1 MNMNLETSIRA
12 ARTLEAMRLGVVPSA
27 SLDAYTVGREA
38 EMALVQ
44 ADLTRAIEQGG
55 AVRAFLGG
63 YGSGK
68 THLLE
73 LIGQHALRQNF
84 LVSHVVL
91 NPEET
96 APSHPKRVYREL
108 IRSLQ
113 YPDLADSDGP
123 SRGLRPLFERALQSP
138 EALQAFQADAK
149 GQVRNNL
156 VDGAHLYLTTALRY
170 LKRLGEHEELA
181 DESRE
186 HVLRLIFNWL
196 EGHPTISTTEINEDL
211 RGMLGN
217 RGHVFSMK
225 DYRPWARIYG
235 YLLSG
240 LSAMARQLGYSGW
253 VILVDEAEFYSLLS
267 SENREY
273 ARILFKALTWASVG
287 DDDELLPFDRAEL
300 SLGGNGILQD
310 LPPQYPIPPGHG
322 APAQDGAKRLAKIAG
337 PGLYTVFAMTPNTE
351 GLEAL
356 GEAVP
361 ADAIAELNP
370 LKLGDY
376 QALVER
382 VFAYYRRA
390 RPDSLIDERV
400 VAALGKVVA
409 GLLGS
414 GYVENPRQ
422 AMKFIVEFLDLATHR
437 PRDMKRVVQDLRSL
451 YA

>member
-27 SLDAYTVGREA
+27 SLDAYTVGRER
-38 EMALVQ
+38 ELGLVQ
-44 ADLTRAIEQGG
+44 ADLRRATERGG

-73 LIGQHALRQNF
+73 LIGQHALSQNF

-96 APSHPKRVYREL
+96 APSNPKRVYRQL
-108 IRSLQ
+108 IHSLQ
-113 YPDLADSDGP
+113 YPDLSDSDGP
-123 SRGLRPLFERALQSP
+123 ARGLQPLLERTLQSP
-138 EALQAFQADAK
+138 QALESFQTNTK
-149 GQVRNNL
+149 GKVRDL
-156 VDGAHLYLTTALRY
+156 LDSGAHLYLTTALRY
-170 LKRLGEHEELA
+170 LKQLNEHDSLR
-181 DESRE
+181 DETRDYI
-186 HVLRLIFNWL
+186 LRLIFNWL
-196 EGHPTISTTEINEDL
+196 EGHPTISTTEINDDL
-211 RGMLGN
+211 RGMFGN

-225 DYRPWARIYG
+225 DYRPWSRIYG

-240 LSAMARQLGYSGW
+240 LSAMARQVGYSGW

-287 DDDELLPFDRAEL
+287 DDAELLPFERAEL
-300 SLGGNGILQD
+300 NLGGSGILQD
-310 LPPQYPIPPGHG
+310 LPPQYRITENTDS
-322 APAQDGAKRLAKIAG
+322 ASNNSAKIAG

-351 GLEAL
+351 GIEAL

-361 ADAIAELNP
+361 ASATTELKA
-370 LKLGDY
+370 LTLVDY

-390 RPDSLIDERV
+390 RPDSIIDERV
-400 VAALGKVVA
+400 VGALGKVVA

-451 YA
+451 YV

>member
-1 MNMNLETSIRA
+1 MNLNLDNSIRA
-12 ARTLEAMRLGVVPSA
+12 ARALEAMRLGVVPSA

-44 ADLTRAIEQGG
+44 ADLSRATEQGG

-108 IRSLQ
+108 INSLQ
-113 YPDLADSDGP
+113 YPDRPDADGP
-123 SRGLRPLFERALQSP
+123 ARGLRPLLEAALQSP
-138 EALQAFQADAK
+138 ATLDAFQIGAS

-156 VDGAHLYLTTALRY
+156 DQGAHLYLTTALRY
-170 LKRLGEHEELA
+170 LKRLAEQEELE
-181 DESRE
+181 DEPRE
-186 HVLRLIFNWL
+186 HLLRLLFNWL
-196 EGHPTISTTEINEDL
+196 EGHPTIATGEINEDL

-217 RGHVFSMK
+217 RGHIFSMK

-240 LSAMARQLGYSGW
+240 LSAMARQLGYRGW
-253 VILVDEAEFYSLLS
+253 VILIDEAEFYSLLS

-273 ARILFKALTWASVG
+273 ARILFKALTWASIG
-287 DDDELLPFDRAEL
+287 DEGNLLPFDRAEL
-300 SLGGNGILQD
+300 SLGGSGILQD
-310 LPPQYPIPPGHG
+310 LPPQYPMPT
-322 APAQDGAKRLAKIAG
+322 PAGSSEHFAG

-351 GLEAL
+351 GIEAL

-361 ADAIAELNP
+361 ERAIAELNA
-370 LKLGDY
+370 LTLDDY
-376 QALVER
+376 QDLVAR
-382 VFAYYRRA
+382 VFEYYRRA
-390 RPDSLIDERV
+390 RPKSLIDERV
-400 VAALGKVVA
+400 AGALGKVVA

-437 PRDMKRVVQDLRSL
+437 PHDMKRVVQDLRGL

>member
-1 MNMNLETSIRA
+1 MNMNIESSLRA
-12 ARTLEAMRLGVVPSA
+12 ARALEAMRLGVVPST

-44 ADLTRAIEQGG
+44 VDFTRATEAGG

-108 IRSLQ
+108 INSLR
-113 YPDLADSDGP
+113 YPDRPDSDGMA
-123 SRGLRPLFERALQSP
+123 RGLQPLLEAALQSP
-138 EALQAFQADAK
+138 ATLAAFQTGAS
-149 GQVRNNL
+149 GSVRNNL
-156 VDGAHLYLTTALRY
+156 DKGAHLYLTTALRY
-170 LKRLGEHEELA
+170 LKRLAEQKNIDDA
-181 DESRE
+181 SRE
-186 HVLRLIFNWL
+186 HLLRLLFDWL
-196 EGHPTISTTEINEDL
+196 EGHPTIATGEINEDL

-217 RGHVFSMK
+217 RGHIFSMK

-273 ARILFKALTWASVG
+273 ARILFKALAWASVG
-287 DDDELLPFDRAEL
+287 DAGDLLPFDRAEL
-300 SLGGNGILQD
+300 SLGGSGILQE
-310 LPPQYPIPPGHG
+310 LPPQYPV
-322 APAQDGAKRLAKIAG
+322 PAHADSPKFAG
-337 PGLYTVFAMTPNTE
+337 PGLYTVFAMTPNAE
-351 GLEAL
+351 GIEAL

-361 ADAIAELNP
+361 TSAIAELNA
-370 LKLGDY
+370 LTLYDY
-376 QALVER
+376 QALVAR
-382 VFAYYRRA
+382 VFDYYRRA
-390 RPDSLIDERV
+390 RPESLIDERV
-400 VAALGKVVA
+400 AGALGKVVA

-437 PRDMKRVVQDLRSL
+437 PHDMKSVVQDLRSL

>member
-12 ARTLEAMRLGVVPSA
+12 SRTLEAMRLGVVPSA

-44 ADLTRAIEQGG
+44 ADLTRATEQGG

-108 IRSLQ
+108 IHSLQ
-113 YPDLADSDGP
+113 YPDLPDSDGP
-123 SRGLRPLFERALQSP
+123 ARGLRPLFERALESP
-138 EALQAFQADAK
+138 EALQAFQTDAK

-156 VDGAHLYLTTALRY
+156 DQGAHLYLTTALRY
-170 LKRLGEHEELA
+170 LKRLGEHEELS

-186 HVLRLIFNWL
+186 HILRLLFDWL

-253 VILVDEAEFYSLLS
+253 VVLVDEAEFYSLLS

-273 ARILFKALTWASVG
+273 ARILFKALAWASVG
-287 DDDELLPFDRAEL
+287 DDDELLPFDREEL
-300 SLGGNGILQD
+300 SLGGAGILQE
-310 LPPQYPIPPGHG
+310 LPPQYSMH
-322 APAQDGAKRLAKIAG
+322 AAAAKTETTIAG
-337 PGLYTVFAMTPNTE
+337 PGLYTVFAMTPNVE
-351 GLEAL
+351 GIEAL

-361 ADAIAELNP
+361 ASAIAELNP
-370 LKLGDY
+370 LKLEDY

-390 RPDSLIDERV
+390 RPESLIDERV
-400 VAALGKVVA
+400 VGALGKVVA

>member
-1 MNMNLETSIRA
+1 MNMNLESSLRA
-12 ARTLEAMRLGVVPSA
+12 ARVLEAMRLGVVPSA

-38 EMALVQ
+38 ELALAQ
-44 ADLTRAIEQGG
+44 ADFRRATEDGG
-55 AVRAFLGG
+55 AVRAFLGD

-108 IRSLQ
+108 INSLR
-113 YPDLADSDGP
+113 YPDCPDSDG
-123 SRGLRPLFERALQSP
+123 LQPLLQAALQSR
-138 EALQAFQADAK
+138 AARAAFQCDAS
-149 GQVRNNL
+149 GPVRKNL
-156 VDGAHLYLTTALRY
+156 DKGAHLYLTTALRY
-170 LKRLGEHEELA
+170 LRRLAEQTHLDDA
-181 DESRE
+181 ARQ
-186 HVLRLIFNWL
+186 HLLRLLFDWL
-196 EGHPTISTTEINEDL
+196 EGHPTVATGEINEDL
-211 RGMLGN
+211 RGELGN
-217 RGHVFSMK
+217 RGHIFSMK

-273 ARILFKALTWASVG
+273 ARILFKALAWASVG
-287 DDDELLPFDRAEL
+287 DAGDLLPFDRAEL
-300 SLGGNGILQD
+300 SLGGSGILQR
-310 LPPQYPIPPGHG
+310 LPPQYPMPEHPES
-322 APAQDGAKRLAKIAG
+322 PNLAG

-351 GLEAL
+351 GIEAL

-361 ADAIAELNP
+361 THALAELNA
-370 LKLGDY
+370 LTLDDY
-376 QALVER
+376 QALVTR
-382 VFAYYRRA
+382 VFDYYRRA
-390 RPDSLIDERV
+390 RPESLIDERV
-400 VAALGKVVA
+400 AGALGKVVA

-437 PRDMKRVVQDLRSL
+437 PYAMKQVVQDLRSL